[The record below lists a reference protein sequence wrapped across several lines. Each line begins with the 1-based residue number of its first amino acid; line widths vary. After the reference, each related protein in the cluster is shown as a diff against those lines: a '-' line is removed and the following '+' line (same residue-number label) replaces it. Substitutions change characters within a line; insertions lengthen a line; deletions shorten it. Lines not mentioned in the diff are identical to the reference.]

1 MHGTGVLMGGTL
13 TRWIR
18 RVVIVA
24 FAVGALVGLSTS
36 ARADALCARLG
47 TWQPVGSHS
56 VCVPMP

>member
-1 MHGTGVLMGGTL
+1 MLMGGTL